1 VPRHGTMTA
10 REISTG
16 ARELPPGPAWA
27 RRRSTVGH
35 LDTRRSVWAS
45 VRPGRETSRQFC
57 HGVAGRGGRT
67 RGSDAMTPRTPR
79 EGPTRGTSLVARLAG
94 CRCRSGDGGPEDQ
107 AGAFRGSMAVAGAS
121 RGHEFAPQIEL
132 HPFGIDGAERAE
144 QNAPQRGSA
153 VGADR
158 DAKVSVTLAIL
169 RTRLRRASADSG
181 ERVVR
186 VPTGCAHRAARARSL
201 AVERRVEAKLH
212 GVHQAH
218 RRIAPRDAHAA
229 RSVGANAER
238 PGGRGHRSA
247 GRPSARVTS
256 TRGASQTIASTGS
269 SSRHPQQHRR
279 RIRVLSPQEGP
290 SAAGRAFAVEA
301 TARRVRR
308 FSTLRGVAMTLP
320 LPSRTRPSCAN
331 PSRRCP

>member
-1 VPRHGTMTA
+1 MGSPPIDRWAPGHPSIGLGLC
-10 REISTG
+10 STG
-16 ARELPPGPAWA
+16 PRDLTAILPRGRGARWKDAGERCDDPQDSS
-27 RRRSTVGH
+27 RRSHTGH
-35 LDTRRSVWAS
+35 LPGCASGAMSVQI
-45 VRPGRETSRQFC
+45 GRWRARGS
-57 HGVAGRGGRT
+57 GGRIP
-67 RGSDAMTPRTPR
+67 RIDGRCGS
-79 EGPTRGTSLVARLAG
+79 
-94 CRCRSGDGGPEDQ
+94 
-107 AGAFRGSMAVAGAS
+107 S

-158 DAKVSVTLAIL
+158 DAKVSVTVAIL

-186 VPTGCAHRAARARSL
+186 APTGCAHRAARARSL

-320 LPSRTRPSCAN
+320 SRTRPSCAN